1 MLLVRTAGLE
11 PAPSGEEQIL
21 SRVPLPEQQGLAGR
35 AAELSKRF
43 LRLREIADSG
53 DHFPAPKERLG
64 NGVA

>member
-1 MLLVRTAGLE
+1 
-11 PAPSGEEQIL
+11 
-21 SRVPLPEQQGLAGR
+21 
-35 AAELSKRF
+35 